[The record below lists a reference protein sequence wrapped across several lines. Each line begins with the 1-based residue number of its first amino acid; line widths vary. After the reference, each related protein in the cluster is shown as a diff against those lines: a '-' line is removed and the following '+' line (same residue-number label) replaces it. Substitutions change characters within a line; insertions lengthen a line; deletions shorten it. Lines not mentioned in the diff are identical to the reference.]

1 MGIDDWLRL
10 FPPGSAGKA
19 RLMAL
24 ARAVLKQADELAE
37 LFESIP
43 EAFSVNAAIG
53 SQLDLLGESLGLHRS
68 DLGNAMTDDDYREY
82 ILGTQALRRW
92 NGRNEELKPLLEA
105 AGITGTYA
113 DNMDGTVTAPDRA
126 PILAGIGR
134 T

>member
-10 FPPGSAGKA
+10 FPPGSVGKA

-37 LFESIP
+37 VIEALP
-43 EAFSVNAAIG
+43 EAFSVDEAVG
-53 SQLDLLGESLGLHRS
+53 KQLDFLGESLGLHRS
-68 DLGNAMTDDDYREY
+68 DLGNAMTDADYREY

-92 NGRNEELKPLLEA
+92 NGRNEELKPLLES

-113 DNMDGTVTAPDRA
+113 DNMDGTVTAPDRV
-126 PILAGIGR
+126 PVLAGVGR